1 MVEHAAT
8 ARPVVVP
15 IAPLPRTHTGHAVLA
30 YLRTNPLVVAALI
43 VLTVILIAASAAAWL
58 APFDP
63 YEMKPIDRL
72 KPPGSPGY
80 LLGTDSFGRDL
91 LSRVMWGGRIS
102 LVAGVA
108 PALATMAL
116 GITVGLLCGY
126 VGGRLD
132 SVTMGIVDVLL
143 AFPFMLLA
151 IALVAALGPSL
162 QNAMLAMVI
171 TTAPARI
178 RLVRGEAMSLAARPF
193 VEAARVVG
201 SSPARILFREI
212 MPNVLPTAVTVFTID
227 IAIMITATAG
237 LSFLGLGLQP
247 PQADWGTMI
256 AEGKQ
261 FFGVAFHVTLV
272 PSLVLTLVSLSFGVL
287 GDALRELLSRQAV

>member
-1 MVEHAAT
+1 MT
-8 ARPVVVP
+8 
-15 IAPLPRTHTGHAVLA
+15 
-30 YLRTNPLVVAALI
+30 
-43 VLTVILIAASAAAWL
+43 
-58 APFDP
+58 
-63 YEMKPIDRL
+63 PIDRL

-80 LLGTDSFGRDL
+80 LFGTDSFGRDL

-108 PALATMAL
+108 PALATMVI
-116 GITVGLLCGY
+116 GIGVGLLTGY
-126 VGGRLD
+126 IGGRLD
-132 SVTMGIVDVLL
+132 SITMGIVDVLL

-162 QNAMLAMVI
+162 QNAMLAMVV

-178 RLVRGEAMSLAARPF
+178 RLIRSEALSLSTRPF
-193 VEAARVVG
+193 VESARVIG

-227 IAIMITATAG
+227 VAIMITATAG
-237 LSFLGLGLQP
+237 LSFLGLGVQP

-261 FFGVAFHVTLV
+261 FFSVAAHVTLV

-287 GDALRELLSRQAV
+287 GDALQELLSRRAV

>member
-1 MVEHAAT
+1 LTANGGHAL
-8 ARPVVVP
+8 VVV
-15 IAPLPRTHTGHAVLA
+15 VVA
-30 YLRTNPLVVAALI
+30 YLRTNPLVVAAI
-43 VLTVILIAASAAAWL
+43 MVIMFVVVAATAAPWL
-58 APFDP
+58 APHDP
-63 YEMKPIDRL
+63 YAMTPIDRL

-80 LLGTDSFGRDL
+80 LFGTDSFGRDL

-108 PALATMAL
+108 PALATMVI
-116 GITVGLLCGY
+116 GIGVGLLTGY
-126 VGGRLD
+126 IGGRLD
-132 SVTMGIVDVLL
+132 SITMGIVDVLL

-162 QNAMLAMVI
+162 QNAMLAMVV

-178 RLVRGEAMSLAARPF
+178 RLIRSEALSLSTRPF
-193 VEAARVVG
+193 VESARVIG

-227 IAIMITATAG
+227 VAIMITATAG
-237 LSFLGLGLQP
+237 LSFLGLGVQP

-261 FFGVAFHVTLV
+261 FFSVAAHVTLV

-287 GDALRELLSRQAV
+287 GDALQELLSRRTV